1 MIHAYLFA
9 TFAVGGLAGVA
20 TQTTSLSAA
29 VCPFGRL
36 QEGWQSGA
44 ERPKKALRSIPKP
57 SVTCVTSQATLWR
70 QAGHYCSHHR
80 GSAQGD
86 QSQTAISVTWVL

>member
-9 TFAVGGLAGVA
+9 TLAVGGLAGVA
-20 TQTTSLSAA
+20 TQTASLSAA

-44 ERPKKALRSIPKP
+44 ERPKKVLRSIQRL
-57 SVTCVTSQATLWR
+57 SITYVTSQATLWR
-70 QAGHYCSHHR
+70 QTGKCSSHHR
-80 GSAQGD
+80 GSAQSD
-86 QSQTAISVTWVL
+86 QS